1 MGIWIIFLVSFIPAI
16 YFIWKINKHRHQGN
30 AVAANGQQP
39 ALPPLTEQPVEYFH
53 NSRDEAPVT
62 SAGATEAG
70 EWWSKLNSL
79 DQLHLALMLTLKA
92 LPVWEK
98 FTFMQDASY
107 RNSSTGPLNK
117 VDSSLLRIAITEFTL
132 HSGQHFPAGDNK
144 IINLC
149 YNDFIEHVVAL
160 HDGVWITPYPVKKIF
175 LAVYYMLKSIVEQ
188 SNIPV
193 TENYLA
199 TSINQSLD
207 CMEMTK
213 LYSREEIAHFLA
225 IYKNKV

>member
-1 MGIWIIFLVSFIPAI
+1 MGIWIIILVSFVPAV
-16 YFIWKINKHRHQGN
+16 YFIWKKNRPAHQN
-30 AVAANGQQP
+30 AVLRANGQQP
-39 ALPPLTEQPVEYFH
+39 ASPPITNQPLIQFNNTSDELPV
-53 NSRDEAPVT
+53 APVDAPAT
-62 SAGATEAG
+62 S
-70 EWWSKLNSL
+70 EWWNKLGSL
-79 DQLHLALMLTLKA
+79 DQLHLALTLSQKA

-98 FTFMQDASY
+98 FTFMQEATY
-107 RNSSTGPLNK
+107 RNSSSAPINII
-117 VDSSLLRIAITEFTL
+117 DSNLPRIAIIEITQ
-132 HSGQHFPAGDNK
+132 HSRQHFPVGDNK

-213 LYSREEIAHFLA
+213 LYSREEIADFLA
-225 IYKNKV
+225 VYKNKV